1 MGDDFIWTNPIEL
14 FWRVRNAQTQKQI
27 DAGVLDAGTRGSV
40 TGGKHLDALT
50 GAVADLFRS
59 DPGIEFDIRHGGRLS
74 LPGYYRRTKD
84 WDLVVLYRGALV
96 AAIEL
101 KSQVGSFGNNFN
113 NRTEEAIGNAAD
125 IWRSYEEGYFG
136 HIRPWLG
143 FVMVLEKAK
152 GSTTPLGDSSALFDT
167 DPIFRGTG
175 YLDRYRILMQRLVRE
190 KQYDAAVV
198 VATTKGEGTIDEPVF
213 DLSFANFEAAI
224 AARIAY
230 IKALPDAAFQGEAAS
245 PPGQR

>member
-1 MGDDFIWTNPIEL
+1 MPADFIWKTPIEL
-14 FWRVRNAQTQKQI
+14 FWQVRSQQTQKQI
-27 DAGVLDAGTRGSV
+27 EAGVLDAGTRGSV
-40 TGGKHLDALT
+40 TGGKHMDALT
-50 GAVADLFRS
+50 AGVANLFRA
-59 DPGIEFDIRHGGRLS
+59 DPEIVFDIRHGGRLS

-84 WDLVVLYRGALV
+84 WDLVVLHRGVLV

-125 IWRSYEEGYFG
+125 IWRAYEEGFFG

-143 FVMVLEKAK
+143 FIMILEKAK
-152 GSTTPLGDSSALFDT
+152 GSTTPLGDSGALFPT
-167 DPIFRGTG
+167 DPIFRSTG
-175 YLDRYRILMQRLVRE
+175 YLDRYRILMKRLVRE

-198 VATTKGEGTIDEPVF
+198 AATAIGLGTIEEPVF

-230 IKALPDAAFQGEAAS
+230 IKALPDEAFADDTLPSA
-245 PPGQR
+245 

>member
-1 MGDDFIWTNPIEL
+1 M
-14 FWRVRNAQTQKQI
+14 
-27 DAGVLDAGTRGSV
+27 
-40 TGGKHLDALT
+40 
-50 GAVADLFRS
+50 
-59 DPGIEFDIRHGGRLS
+59 
-74 LPGYYRRTKD
+74 
-84 WDLVVLYRGALV
+84 LYRGVLV

-125 IWRSYEEGYFG
+125 IWRAYEEGFFG

-152 GSTTPLGDSSALFDT
+152 GSTTPLGDSGALFAT
-167 DPIFRGTG
+167 DPIFHNTG

-198 VATTKGEGTIDEPVF
+198 VAAKGEETIDEPVF

-230 IKALPDAAFQGEAAS
+230 MKALPDDAFPDDAL
-245 PPGQR
+245 PI